1 MAYNNYFP
9 ATYQPQFFGGNP
21 YYQQMQQQQ
30 MMQQQAQQQQ
40 PQQAAP
46 VQQSPSI
53 QQSGFVLVQSEQE
66 ARSYPVAPGN
76 SITFKDE
83 NAPFCYVKTMGFSQ
97 LDRPTFERYR
107 LVKEDIPETAQ
118 KSPVSNDS
126 TNKANDVDFATKTDV
141 DEIWREL
148 DGIKKTVKGYVDEL
162 IALDGRI
169 KTQTEKKTVKARKV
183 TVREDDEDDE

>member
-1 MAYNNYFP
+1 MAYGNYFP
-9 ATYQPQFFGGNP
+9 APYQPNYYGQPNP

-40 PQQAAP
+40 PQQTAQ

-83 NAPFCYVKTMGFSQ
+83 SQPYCYVKTMGFNQ

-107 LVKEDIPETAQ
+107 LVKED
-118 KSPVSNDS
+118 SPVAAQNATTSADS
-126 TNKANDVDFATKTDV
+126 ADGSKDTAYALKSDLDA
-141 DEIWREL
+141 IWGEL
-148 DGIKKTVKGYVDEL
+148 DSLRGKLKAQMERKP
-162 IALDGRI
+162 
-169 KTQTEKKTVKARKV
+169 VKARKAEHETEDV
-183 TVREDDEDDE
+183 DDE

>member
-1 MAYNNYFP
+1 MAYNYFP
-9 ATYQPQFFGGNP
+9 ATYQPQYFGGNP

-40 PQQAAP
+40 PQQTTP

-83 NAPFCYVKTMGFSQ
+83 SQPYCYVKTMGFNQ

-126 TNKANDVDFATKTDV
+126 ANKTNDVDFATKTEV

-162 IALDGRI
+162 IALDGKI
-169 KTQTEKKTVKARKV
+169 KAQTEKKTVKARKV